1 MKWRTFCDRVGGPP
15 GPDLQFCHYPGT
27 VEVQE
32 DPNEERVSM
41 GKKLARI
48 LILTEGIRGHLFQSR
63 GIAYWLS
70 GKTGAEIR
78 EFQVPRLKGWDRFWQ
93 LKVIARFIPAMDH
106 PSLKKWISRAGGE
119 GLLLRIREDLFSSGV
134 KPEQC
139 LLISAGSNPAR
150 YNLALGK
157 LLGIRTCVLM
167 TPSLLGTEPFDFAI
181 LPRHDAPSESP
192 NILETLGAPNFI
204 DREKLKTEAEK
215 LSTYYAPG
223 KSTEKWAI
231 LIGGDDANYLLGP
244 EWAQSVI
251 SRIMDLALKADA
263 ELYITTSRRT
273 SPETEQILKE
283 LVHGRTFV
291 KMLLLASES
300 DLNPVPGMLGLCSR
314 VFCTEDSVSMLSES
328 ATAGHEVLLLR
339 TDRKRGWRYVLQGFT
354 RFLVETGLLSR
365 SVLWG
370 VPRFDTM
377 IDDFIEKG
385 LIVELPEDLG
395 HWDVPMIMGT
405 ERGLEFN
412 EARRAAQWILEEWQ
426 S

>member
-1 MKWRTFCDRVGGPP
+1 M
-15 GPDLQFCHYPGT
+15 
-27 VEVQE
+27 E
-32 DPNEERVSM
+32 
-41 GKKLARI
+41 KKLALI

-70 GKTGAEIR
+70 GRTGAEIR
-78 EFQVPRLKGWDRFWQ
+78 EFQVPQLKGWDRFWQ
-93 LKVIARFIPAMDH
+93 LKIIARLIPAMNN

-119 GLLLRIREDLFSSGV
+119 DLLLRVKLEVSSLGV
-134 KPEQC
+134 RPESC

-181 LPRHDAPSESP
+181 LPRHDAPSEMP
-192 NILETLGAPNFI
+192 NIFETLGAPNFI
-204 DREKLKTEAEK
+204 DREKLKIEAQN
-215 LSTYYAPG
+215 LTVHYAPG
-223 KSTEKWAI
+223 DSNEKWAI
-231 LIGGDDANYLLGP
+231 LIGGDDANYRLGP
-244 EWAQSVI
+244 EWAQRI
-251 SRIMDLALKADA
+251 IPRIMELALKADA

-273 SPETEQILKE
+273 PPETEQILKD
-283 LVHGRTFV
+283 LVYDRTFA

-328 ATAGHEVLLLR
+328 ASAGHEVLLLR
-339 TDRKRGWRYVLQGFT
+339 ADRKKGWRSALQVFT
-354 RFLVETGLLSR
+354 RSLVEVGFLSR

-370 VPRFDTM
+370 VPRFDAM

-385 LIVELPEDLG
+385 LITELPEDPG

-412 EARRAAQWILEEWQ
+412 EARRAAEWILEEWH

>member
-1 MKWRTFCDRVGGPP
+1 MENR
-15 GPDLQFCHYPGT
+15 
-27 VEVQE
+27 
-32 DPNEERVSM
+32 
-41 GKKLARI
+41 LALI
-48 LILTEGIRGHLFQSR
+48 LILTEGIRGHLFQSL

-78 EFQVPRLKGWDRFWQ
+78 EFQVPRLEGWDRFWQ
-93 LKVIARFIPAMDH
+93 LKVIARLIPAMDH
-106 PSLKKWISRAGGE
+106 PSLKKWIFRAGGE
-119 GLLLRIREDLFSSGV
+119 DLLLRIRQALFPSGI

-157 LLGIRTCVLM
+157 LLGIKTCVLM

-231 LIGGDDANYLLGP
+231 LIGGDDANYRLGP
-244 EWAQSVI
+244 EWAQRVI
-251 SRIMDLALKADA
+251 SRLMELALEADA

-273 SPETEQILKE
+273 PPETEEILKD
-283 LVHGRTFV
+283 LVYERNFV

-300 DLNPVPGMLGLCSR
+300 DLNPVPGMLGLCTR

-339 TDRKRGWRYVLQGFT
+339 TDRRKGWRSFLQGLT
-354 RFLVETGLLSR
+354 RSLVETGLLSR

-370 VPRFDTM
+370 VPRFDAM

-385 LIVELPEDLG
+385 LITELPEDLA
-395 HWDVPMIMGT
+395 HWDLSMVT
-405 ERGLEFN
+405 ATRGDMEFN
-412 EARRAAQWILEEWQ
+412 EARRAAGWILEEWQ